1 MNTQYK
7 YLIWAG
13 TLVLVVLAVFLV
25 ASIDHLSN
33 TATNTNTVSFSG
45 EGRIFAK
52 PDIAII
58 SFSILTEAAT
68 SKKAQDDNSAKSEK
82 VVKFL
87 KDQNIE
93 DKDVKTTGY
102 NVYPQYSYPRP
113 ASVPLGEGTTGSAYF
128 DPNPKITGYQVNQ
141 SFQAKVRNLEK
152 VSTILDG
159 LVTAGANQVS
169 NLGLQVDDIEKV
181 KNEARELAIKNAKE
195 KANTLK
201 KQIGIRL
208 GKIVNYNEGGGYPI
222 MYYAAELKA
231 DGRGGNTGGGPSIP
245 TGENEIVVN
254 VTLTYQIK

>member
-82 VVKFL
+82 VVKFFEET
-87 KDQNIE
+87 KKI
-93 DKDVKTTGY
+93 
-102 NVYPQYSYPRP
+102 
-113 ASVPLGEGTTGSAYF
+113 F
-128 DPNPKITGYQVNQ
+128 DPENIFNPRK
-141 SFQAKVRNLEK
+141 KV
-152 VSTILDG
+152 
-159 LVTAGANQVS
+159 
-169 NLGLQVDDIEKV
+169 
-181 KNEARELAIKNAKE
+181 
-195 KANTLK
+195 
-201 KQIGIRL
+201 
-208 GKIVNYNEGGGYPI
+208 GGDLS
-222 MYYAAELKA
+222 YAMNHL
-231 DGRGGNTGGGPSIP
+231 RTSW
-245 TGENEIVVN
+245 
-254 VTLTYQIK
+254 